1 MAPIR
6 QKLGNAKHILLSP
19 DSQLNLVPF
28 AALVDENNQYI
39 VENYTITYLTSGR
52 DLIRLDLDFPTKQ
65 PPILIA
71 APKYD
76 QPGQPTSESLATN
89 NNRSRNQ
96 RSPDIKNLKFLP
108 LFGTKVEAEA
118 IATMLNITP
127 LIGSEAT
134 ENALKQV
141 KSPEIVHIATHGF
154 FLEDVEISSPS
165 GSSRGGLILES
176 DFGIQPQPF
185 VPVENPLLRSGI
197 ALAGANI
204 RQSGTED
211 GIMTAEEIA
220 NLNLAGTKLVILS
233 ACETGVGKVNIG
245 EGVYGLRRALSL
257 AGSESQ
263 VTSLWKVDDSSTKDL
278 MIDYYQRVLNN
289 QDGRSEALRQTQL
302 KMLEDSVEK
311 HPHYWASFIPSGNW
325 RGIGNIAIGNN

>member
-1 MAPIR
+1 M
-6 QKLGNAKHILLSP
+6 
-19 DSQLNLVPF
+19 
-28 AALVDENNQYI
+28 
-39 VENYTITYLTSGR
+39 
-52 DLIRLDLDFPTKQ
+52 
-65 PPILIA
+65 
-71 APKYD
+71 
-76 QPGQPTSESLATN
+76 
-89 NNRSRNQ
+89 
-96 RSPDIKNLKFLP
+96 
-108 LFGTKVEAEA
+108 
-118 IATMLNITP
+118 
-127 LIGSEAT
+127 
-134 ENALKQV
+134 
-141 KSPEIVHIATHGF
+141 HIATHGF

-165 GSSRGGLILES
+165 GSSRGLILES